1 MPHFVAMKCISDM
14 MNFEEKGD
22 LCEHLSTQIPL
33 FPRLSVTD
41 VSAFLLVTR
50 SGCMIAS
57 KQIPV
62 KSNMIIFAKSKFS

>member
-33 FPRLSVTD
+33 FPRLSVT
-41 VSAFLLVTR
+41 R
-50 SGCMIAS
+50 
-57 KQIPV
+57 
-62 KSNMIIFAKSKFS
+62 FSFFTGNTIWVHDCIETNTCEIQHDHFC